1 LTILE
6 NKTFIEEF
14 VSATNGNPEFLRQAK
29 WFDGSILLESGE
41 ERLWLKLYLGRVI
54 DTLDFIP
61 PTSYTFKISGAPE
74 FWEAL
79 IEGSRKFAD
88 LTTPGRKPF
97 YNDGELDFGPF
108 RSDMVIEGNL
118 MEASRITEATFLL
131 MEAFVR
137 TAQNRSSE
145 S

>member
-1 LTILE
+1 VTLLV
-6 NKTFIEEF
+6 NKEF
-14 VSATNGNPEFLRQAK
+14 VDEFVTEANGDPEFARQAR

-54 DTLDFIP
+54 DTMDFIP
-61 PTSYTFKISGAPE
+61 PISYTFKISGAPE

-79 IEGSRKFAD
+79 IDGSRKFAD

-97 YNDGELDFGPF
+97 YNDGKLDFGPF
-108 RSDMVIEGNL
+108 RSDMVVEGNL
-118 MEASRITEATFLL
+118 MEASRITEATFIL

-137 TAQNRSSE
+137 TAQKRSNKS
-145 S
+145 